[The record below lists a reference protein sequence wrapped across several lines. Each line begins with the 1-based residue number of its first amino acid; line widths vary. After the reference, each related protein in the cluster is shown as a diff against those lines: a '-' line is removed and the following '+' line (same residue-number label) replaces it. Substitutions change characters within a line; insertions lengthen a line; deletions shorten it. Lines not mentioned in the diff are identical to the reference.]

1 MEIFSLFG
9 TILIKTS
16 DAINSISKVADTA
29 ADMTMKIADS
39 VENAGKKITRFGT
52 KLSAEVTAPIVA
64 LGATAVKTFSTFEES
79 MANVQAVTGAS
90 SETMEKLEEK
100 ARSMAKET
108 VYSASECA
116 DALYYMGLAGW
127 NAEEMTDGLPA
138 VLNLAAAAQM
148 DLGNASDIVTDYL
161 TAFGLKATDASGFV
175 DQLAFA
181 MSNSNTD
188 VEQLGEAYKNV
199 AATSTQL
206 GYSLEDTTAAL
217 MVMAD
222 SGIKG
227 GEAGTA
233 LASIMT
239 RLGNDV
245 SGCRG
250 QLELYG
256 VEVYDSQG
264 NVKSLS
270 SILSGMQSVWRGLTD
285 EEKSNL
291 SYTVAGK
298 TAQAELMTVMGEST
312 GAFEQYRQGLLGCN
326 DAAKEMVE
334 IQNETLSAQLKIL
347 KSRFEEMCITIGERL
362 APYIGKLADKIGE
375 LCDWF
380 SSLSDE
386 QVDQIIKW
394 AAIVAAIGPVL
405 VIVGKV
411 ITIIGTVI
419 SVGGKLVSGIAAVI
433 SIVGKMSTI
442 FTALGTVLTTVGT
455 FISGT
460 LIPAIAGISAPV
472 LAVIAVVTALI
483 AIGVALYKNWDTI
496 KEKAAELADK
506 ASEKFNELKENAKQS
521 WEDMKESAK
530 QSWDN
535 MKESVKASSEELYD
549 NTIGKLKEL
558 GKGVSEKFT
567 EIKENGASKFNDLK
581 EKWTSK
587 FDETRDK
594 MKQSVDEMKENVRT
608 KLEELRD
615 SGKKLSEEAAQGIQ
629 GKWEE
634 AKDNISSW
642 IRGTADNA
650 INSFDDMKKRGL
662 DAVESIRSGASE
674 KFLEIGGIIQDK
686 FGAVSDK
693 IEGMFSNAR
702 DSVKDIVSGIKS
714 MFNFD
719 WKLPDIKL
727 PHFDIQ
733 WNTQGKVADL
743 FKKVGMQGV
752 PSIGVEWYADGAV
765 MTKPTEFGYNP
776 YTGKTMIGGEK
787 EPEAIAPI
795 STLKSYIKEA
805 LDEREDTTSIT
816 AEEILQL
823 LSAYLPML
831 INVLSNLKLSIG
843 DREFARLVKAVD

>member
-39 VENAGKKITRFGT
+39 VENAGKKITSFGT

-148 DLGNASDIVTDYL
+148 DLGKASDIVTDYL

-375 LCDWF
+375 LCDWI

-411 ITIIGTVI
+411 ITLIGTVI
-419 SVGGKLVSGIAAVI
+419 SVGGKLISGIGAVI
-433 SIVGKMSTI
+433 SIIGKMSTV
-442 FTALGTVLTTVGT
+442 FTALGTIFSTIGT
-455 FISGT
+455 FISST
-460 LIPAIAGISAPV
+460 LIPVIAGIGAPV

-496 KEKAAELADK
+496 KEKCGQLKEFI
-506 ASEKFNELKENAKQS
+506 SEKWEGIKNA
-521 WEDMKESAK
+521 
-530 QSWDN
+530 
-535 MKESVKASSEELYD
+535 
-549 NTIGKLKEL
+549 
-558 GKGVSEKFT
+558 VSEKVET
-567 EIKENGASKFNDLK
+567 MKASVSEKMESMKEAVSEKMESMKSNMGTVLEAAKSTVQEKLNNMKKAYEDHGGGIKGAAYAAIEGVKGYYTAGYTFIDKLTGGKLSDIANKFKNKMDDIKNSVQNGI
-581 EKWTSK
+581 EKIKGFFK
-587 FDETRDK
+587 FDW
-594 MKQSVDEMKENVRT
+594 
-608 KLEELRD
+608 ELP
-615 SGKKLSEEAAQGIQ
+615 K
-629 GKWEE
+629 
-634 AKDNISSW
+634 
-642 IRGTADNA
+642 
-650 INSFDDMKKRGL
+650 
-662 DAVESIRSGASE
+662 
-674 KFLEIGGIIQDK
+674 
-686 FGAVSDK
+686 
-693 IEGMFSNAR
+693 
-702 DSVKDIVSGIKS
+702 
-714 MFNFD
+714 
-719 WKLPDIKL
+719 IKL
-727 PHFDIQ
+727 PHFKINGKFSLNPPKAPSFDI
-733 WNTQGKVADL
+733 
-743 FKKVGMQGV
+743 
-752 PSIGVEWYADGAV
+752 EWYKKAMDEPII
-765 MTKPTEFGYNP
+765 MNQPTAFGINRN
-776 YTGKTMIGGEK
+776 GQIMAGGEAGSEVVSGK
-787 EPEAIAPI
+787 DTLMSMISEAV
-795 STLKSYIKEA
+795 SSQNE
-805 LDEREDTTSIT
+805 
-816 AEEILQL
+816 
-823 LSAYLPML
+823 
-831 INVLSNLKLSIG
+831 
-843 DREFARLVKAVD
+843 RLVDILELILALIAQYMPKLANMQLVTDTGVLVGELVPLIDEQIGLIARRKQRG